1 MSIEQAK
8 LVQLLK
14 DHGIATH
21 KDLRGDQYV
30 ICSLDKIRR
39 LVDNVKTSHHETQ
52 EQKT

>member
-21 KDLRGDQYV
+21 KDLRGDEYV

-39 LVDNVKTSHHETQ
+39 LVDNVKQQREKIEHE
-52 EQKT
+52 

>member
-39 LVDNVKTSHHETQ
+39 LVAAIEQRETAT
-52 EQKT
+52 EPKE